1 LAVLDGL
8 HVLRGFQ
15 QAVVGTGV
23 EPGEATAEAF
33 YIEIAALE
41 VGHVDVGDLQFA
53 AWRGLDR
60 LGDLDDVVVVE
71 VQAGHCVAGLGLL
84 RLLFDGQRL
93 AVLVEVDHAE
103 ALRILDPVAEHRG
116 ALLLTRGALQLLGE
130 VLAVED
136 VVAEDQAYRI
146 VADEL
151 FTDQEGLGQAVRR
164 RLFGVTEVDPELA
177 AVAQQVLVLRQILRC
192 RDDQNVAD
200 AGEHQHRDRV
210 VGHRLVV
217 DRQELLGYAKGDG
230 VQTGA
235 GASGED
241 DSFHAFSR
249 APRRSR

>member
-1 LAVLDGL
+1 MFDGL

-23 EPGEATAEAF
+23 EPGEATAEALDV
-33 YIEIAALE
+33 EVAAFE
-41 VGHVDVGDLQFA
+41 VGHVDVGYLQLA

-71 VQAGHCVAGLGLL
+71 VQAGHRVAGLRLL
-84 RLLFDGQRL
+84 RLLFDGQCL
-93 AVLVEVDHAE
+93 AALIEVDHAE
-103 ALRILDPVAEHRG
+103 ALRVLDPVAEYG
-116 ALLLTRGALQLLGE
+116 SAAWLGGGTLQLLGE

-136 VVAEDQAYRI
+136 VVAENQAHRI
-146 VADEL
+146 VTDEL
-151 FTDQEGLGQAVRR
+151 FTDQERLGQAIRR
-164 RLFGVTEVDPELA
+164 GLLGIAEVDPELA
-177 AVAQQVLVLRQILRC
+177 AVAQQVLVLRQVLRGGNQQ
-192 RDDQNVAD
+192 DVAD
-200 AGEHQHRDRV
+200 ASEHQHRNRV